1 MRAAMSREMHQTDD
15 DPQPRKSRFSFENAS
30 PEPKPERVRREASID
45 PDAAS
50 FSEWDDA
57 DERHE
62 SVNSGACSS
71 LAQTSRREAAAETS
85 NQSRPGQGITKLF
98 VQVISSVIGIGAITA
113 TLFSLWM
120 PGSLMPGNLQKQLA
134 QAANPSQVE
143 ALTADMEPEVLPI
156 GFPAK
161 KIGIVVGHRG
171 SDSGAVC
178 SNGLTELEVNSN
190 VATFVQ
196 MKLIDLGYEVELL
209 DEFDPRLKDYQAGL
223 LLSIHADS
231 CDYINDSAT
240 GFKVAAAFSETKS
253 ENSARLVQCIADRYA
268 NITGL
273 RYHYQ
278 SVTNDMTRYHAFSEI
293 DPNTT
298 AGIIE
303 VGFLNLDQET
313 LTSNPERLADGIV
326 AGIKCYLNNEGV
338 STQGTQP

>member
-1 MRAAMSREMHQTDD
+1 MSKEMHQIDD
-15 DPQPRKSRFSFENAS
+15 DPKPRKSRFSFDSQPQDSES
-30 PEPKPERVRREASID
+30 EKVRREASMD
-45 PDAAS
+45 SDDVLFDRTNEAH
-50 FSEWDDA
+50 FRSEA
-57 DERHE
+57 RQSE
-62 SVNSGACSS
+62 SPYRGQS
-71 LAQTSRREAAAETS
+71 SRREAVPENTS
-85 NQSRPGQGITKLF
+85 KGHSVQGIGRLF
-98 VQVISSVIGIGAITA
+98 VQVMSSVIGVGVVTA

-120 PGSLMPGNLQKQLA
+120 PGSLMPSSLQNRLA
-134 QAANPSQVE
+134 QAANPSQAEV
-143 ALTADMEPEVLPI
+143 LTATPEAAVLPS

-190 VATFVQ
+190 VATFAQ
-196 MKLIDLGYEVELL
+196 MKLIDMGFDVELL

-223 LLSIHADS
+223 LFSIHADS

-240 GFKVAAAFSETKS
+240 GFKVAAALSETKS
-253 ENSARLVQCIADRYA
+253 SNSNRLVQCVADRYA

-303 VGFLNLDQET
+303 VGFLNLDQEI
-313 LTSNPERLADGIV
+313 LTSKPELLADGIV
-326 AGIKCYLNNEGV
+326 AGIKCYLENEGV
-338 STQGTQP
+338 SDPGLQP

>member
-1 MRAAMSREMHQTDD
+1 MSREMHQLDD
-15 DPQPRKSRFSFENAS
+15 EPKPRQSRFSFENQGTE
-30 PEPKPERVRREASID
+30 PEPEQVRREASIN
-45 PDAAS
+45 
-50 FSEWDDA
+50 A
-57 DERHE
+57 DEAMHSQAWTPE
-62 SVNSGACSS
+62 TSGGG
-71 LAQTSRREAAAETS
+71 LTSRREAHPEGAPRS
-85 NQSRPGQGITKLF
+85 KQVSGSGRLF
-98 VQVISSVIGIGAITA
+98 AQVISSVIGVGVITA

-120 PGSLMPGNLQKQLA
+120 PGSLMPGNLQNRMA
-134 QAANPSQVE
+134 QAANPSQAE
-143 ALTADMEPEVLPI
+143 ALTATPAPLPL
-156 GFPAK
+156 GFPVK

-190 VATFVQ
+190 VATFAQ
-196 MKLIDLGYEVELL
+196 MKLIDMGYDVELL

-240 GFKVAAAFSETKS
+240 GFKVAAALSETKS
-253 ENSARLVQCIADRYA
+253 ENSSRLVQCIADRYA

-303 VGFLNLDQET
+303 IGFLNLDQAI
-313 LTSNPERLADGIV
+313 LTSNPELLADGIV
-326 AGIKCYLNNEGV
+326 AGIKCYMNNEGV
-338 STQGTQP
+338 SDPGTQP

>member
-1 MRAAMSREMHQTDD
+1 MSREMHQIDD
-15 DPQPRKSRFSFENAS
+15 DPKPRKSRFSFEAHES
-30 PEPKPERVRREASID
+30 EPEPGKVRREASID
-45 PDAAS
+45 AGDILY
-50 FSEWDDA
+50 DDA
-57 DERHE
+57 SQSRPQPEARKAE
-62 SVNSGACSS
+62 STNRGQS
-71 LAQTSRREAAAETS
+71 SRREAIPEEAIP
-85 NQSRPGQGITKLF
+85 NHPRQGIKKLF
-98 VQVISSVIGIGAITA
+98 VQVISSVVGVGVITA

-120 PGSLMPGNLQKQLA
+120 PASLMPGSLQNRLA
-134 QAANPSQVE
+134 EAANPSQAEV
-143 ALTADMEPEVLPI
+143 LTATPEAAVLPS

-161 KIGIVVGHRG
+161 KIGIVVGHKG

-196 MKLIDLGYEVELL
+196 MKLIDMGYDVELL
-209 DEFDPRLKDYQAGL
+209 DEFDPRLKGYQAGL

-240 GFKVAAAFSETKS
+240 GFKVAAALSETKS
-253 ENSARLVQCIADRYA
+253 ENSTRLVQCIADRYA
-268 NITGL
+268 KITGL

-303 VGFLNLDQET
+303 IGFLNLDQEI
-313 LTSNPERLADGIV
+313 LTSNPELLADGIV
-326 AGIKCYLNNEGV
+326 AGIKCYMDNEGV
-338 STQGTQP
+338 TDPDLQP

>member
-1 MRAAMSREMHQTDD
+1 MSKEMQQMDD
-15 DPQPRKSRFSFENAS
+15 EPTPSKSRFSFDS
-30 PEPKPERVRREASID
+30 HVSEPSQQSVRREASIESD
-45 PDAAS
+45 DEAS
-50 FSEWDDA
+50 DVQDQAYLRPEARVPEKTSSGRSA
-57 DERHE
+57 RRE
-62 SVNSGACSS
+62 SVSGKTEPHSS
-71 LAQTSRREAAAETS
+71 GQTGLGKIFT
-85 NQSRPGQGITKLF
+85 
-98 VQVISSVIGIGAITA
+98 QVISSVVGVGVITA

-120 PGSLMPGNLQKQLA
+120 PGSLMPASLQSTVAEAAIASQA
-134 QAANPSQVE
+134 QVLTPETAATLPSN
-143 ALTADMEPEVLPI
+143 
-156 GFPAK
+156 FPAK

-209 DEFDPRLKDYQAGL
+209 DEFDSRLSNYQAGI

-240 GFKVAAAFSETKS
+240 GFKVASAMSTEKS
-253 ENSARLVQCIADRYA
+253 ENSTRLVQCIADRYA

-303 VGFLNLDQET
+303 IGFLNLDQDI
-313 LTSNPERLADGIV
+313 LTSDPELLADGIV
-326 AGIKCYLNNEGV
+326 AGIKCYMNNEGV
-338 STQGTQP
+338 SDPEVQQ

>member
-1 MRAAMSREMHQTDD
+1 MIDSDDSFQGDVSRE
-15 DPQPRKSRFSFENAS
+15 SRVSESTPLGS
-30 PEPKPERVRREASID
+30 P
-45 PDAAS
+45 
-50 FSEWDDA
+50 
-57 DERHE
+57 
-62 SVNSGACSS
+62 
-71 LAQTSRREAAAETS
+71 SRREAVPEKAS
-85 NQSRPGQGITKLF
+85 HSRPGQGIGKLF
-98 VQVISSVIGIGAITA
+98 AQVISSVVGVGVVTA

-120 PGSLMPGNLQKQLA
+120 PGTLMPSSLQNRLA
-134 QAANPSQVE
+134 QAANPSQAE
-143 ALTADMEPEVLPI
+143 MLTATPEAAILPS

-190 VATFVQ
+190 VATFAQ
-196 MKLIDLGYEVELL
+196 MKLIDMGYDVELL
-209 DEFDPRLKDYQAGL
+209 DEFDARLKDYQAGL

-240 GFKVAAAFSETKS
+240 GFKVAAALSETKS
-253 ENSARLVQCIADRYA
+253 DNSKRLVQCIADRYA

-303 VGFLNLDQET
+303 IGFLNLDQEI
-313 LTSNPERLADGIV
+313 LTSNPELLADGIV
-326 AGIKCYLNNEGV
+326 AGVKCYMNNEGV
-338 STQGTQP
+338 SDPGVQP

>member
-1 MRAAMSREMHQTDD
+1 MSKEMHQIDD
-15 DPQPRKSRFSFENAS
+15 DPQPRKSRFSFDG
-30 PEPKPERVRREASID
+30 PESESKPERVRREASID
-45 PDAAS
+45 S
-50 FSEWDDA
+50 DDA
-57 DERHE
+57 MVEERNYAGTQQEARQSE
-62 SVNSGACSS
+62 SRYRG
-71 LAQTSRREAAAETS
+71 QTSRREAIPEGLVHSYT
-85 NQSRPGQGITKLF
+85 GQGIAKLF
-98 VQVISSVIGIGAITA
+98 MQVISSVIGVGVVTA

-120 PGSLMPGNLQKQLA
+120 PGSLMPGNLQNRLA
-134 QAANPSQVE
+134 QASNPSQ
-143 ALTADMEPEVLPI
+143 AEVLTPEAETAVLPS

-190 VATFVQ
+190 VATFMQ
-196 MKLIDLGYEVELL
+196 MKLIDMGYDVELL
-209 DEFDPRLKDYQAGL
+209 DEFDSRLKGYQAGL
-223 LLSIHADS
+223 LISIHADS

-240 GFKVAAAFSETKS
+240 GFKVAAALSETKS
-253 ENSARLVQCIADRYA
+253 ENSTRLVQCVADRYA

-303 VGFLNLDQET
+303 VGFLNLDQEI
-313 LTSNPERLADGIV
+313 LTSKPELLADGIV
-326 AGIKCYLNNEGV
+326 AGIKCYMNNEGV
-338 STQGTQP
+338 SDPGVQP

>member
-1 MRAAMSREMHQTDD
+1 MSREMHQIDD
-15 DPQPRKSRFSFENAS
+15 DLKPRKSRFSFDSHGSE
-30 PEPKPERVRREASID
+30 PEPEPVRREASID
-45 PDAAS
+45 PD
-50 FSEWDDA
+50 DA
-57 DERHE
+57 NYREDNQAGIRPEARIPE
-62 SVNSGACSS
+62 TSARGQS
-71 LAQTSRREAAAETS
+71 SRREAIPDGTTNGQKE
-85 NQSRPGQGITKLF
+85 PGIGRLF
-98 VQVISSVIGIGAITA
+98 AQVISSVVGVGVITA

-120 PGSLMPGNLQKQLA
+120 PGSLMPGSLQNRMA
-134 QAANPSQVE
+134 QASNPSQAEV
-143 ALTADMEPEVLPI
+143 LTATPEANVLPS

-196 MKLIDLGYEVELL
+196 MKLIDMGYDVELL

-240 GFKVAAAFSETKS
+240 GFKVAAALSETKS
-253 ENSARLVQCIADRYA
+253 ENSTRLVQCIADRYA

-303 VGFLNLDQET
+303 IGFLNLDQEI
-313 LTSNPERLADGIV
+313 LTSNPELLADGIV
-326 AGIKCYLNNEGV
+326 AGIKCYMNNEGV
-338 STQGTQP
+338 PDSGIQP

>member
-1 MRAAMSREMHQTDD
+1 MSREMHQIDD
-15 DPQPRKSRFSFENAS
+15 DPKPRKSRFSFEAHES
-30 PEPKPERVRREASID
+30 EPEPGKVRREASID
-45 PDAAS
+45 ADDILY
-50 FSEWDDA
+50 DDA
-57 DERHE
+57 SQSRPQPEARKPE
-62 SVNSGACSS
+62 STYRGQS
-71 LAQTSRREAAAETS
+71 SRREAIPEEVVPS
-85 NQSRPGQGITKLF
+85 HPRQGIGKLF
-98 VQVISSVIGIGAITA
+98 VQVISSVVGVGVITA

-120 PGSLMPGNLQKQLA
+120 PASLMPGSLQNRLA
-134 QAANPSQVE
+134 EAANPSQAEV
-143 ALTADMEPEVLPI
+143 LTATPEAAVLPS

-161 KIGIVVGHRG
+161 KIGIVVGHKG

-196 MKLIDLGYEVELL
+196 MKLIDMGYDVELL
-209 DEFDPRLKDYQAGL
+209 DEFDPRLKGYQAGL

-240 GFKVAAAFSETKS
+240 GFKVAAALSETKS
-253 ENSARLVQCIADRYA
+253 ENSTRLVQCIADRYA
-268 NITGL
+268 KITGL

-303 VGFLNLDQET
+303 IGFLNLDQEI
-313 LTSNPERLADGIV
+313 LTSNPELLADGIV
-326 AGIKCYLNNEGV
+326 AGIKCYMDNEGV
-338 STQGTQP
+338 TDPGLQP

>member
-1 MRAAMSREMHQTDD
+1 MSREMHQTDD
-15 DPQPRKSRFSFENAS
+15 DPQPRKTRFSFENAS

-45 PDAAS
+45 PTAAS
-50 FSEWDDA
+50 STEWDEA
-57 DERHE
+57 DERRE
-62 SVNSGACSS
+62 SVNARSS
-71 LAQTSRREAAAETS
+71 TSRAQPSRRETAPETS
-85 NQSRPGQGITKLF
+85 NQSRPGQGITRLF

-143 ALTADMEPEVLPI
+143 ALTSATEEAAVLPI

-190 VATFVQ
+190 IATFVQ
-196 MKLIDLGYEVELL
+196 MKLIDMGYEVELL
-209 DEFDPRLKDYQAGL
+209 DEFDARMDGYQAGL

-240 GFKVAAAFSETKS
+240 GFKVAAALSETKS

>member
-1 MRAAMSREMHQTDD
+1 MSKEMHQIDD
-15 DPQPRKSRFSFENAS
+15 DPQPRKSRFSFDGTAS
-30 PEPKPERVRREASID
+30 ESEPERVRREASID
-45 PDAAS
+45 S
-50 FSEWDDA
+50 DDA
-57 DERHE
+57 MVEERNYAGTQQEARQSE
-62 SVNSGACSS
+62 SRYRG
-71 LAQTSRREAAAETS
+71 QTSRREAIPEGLVHSYT
-85 NQSRPGQGITKLF
+85 GQGIAKLF
-98 VQVISSVIGIGAITA
+98 MQVISSVIGVGVVTA

-120 PGSLMPGNLQKQLA
+120 PGSLMPGNLQNRLA
-134 QAANPSQVE
+134 QAANPSQ
-143 ALTADMEPEVLPI
+143 AEVLTPEAETAVLPS

-190 VATFVQ
+190 VATFMQ
-196 MKLIDLGYEVELL
+196 MKLIDMGYDVELL
-209 DEFDPRLKDYQAGL
+209 DEFDSRLKDYQAGL
-223 LLSIHADS
+223 LISIHADS

-240 GFKVAAAFSETKS
+240 GFKVAAALSETKS
-253 ENSARLVQCIADRYA
+253 ENSNRLVQCVADRYA

-303 VGFLNLDQET
+303 VGFLNLDQEI
-313 LTSNPERLADGIV
+313 LTSKPELLADGIV
-326 AGIKCYLNNEGV
+326 AGIKCYMNNEGV
-338 STQGTQP
+338 SDPGVQP